1 MSELTNQLRRMLSQA
16 QKFVT
21 DAPLEAVSR
30 AQLALRTARAGLAS
44 AGAEERAELGTLIE
58 LAETRLER
66 YSLAWTQWAGS
77 VRARADEYTDNERKR
92 LQQPLPPKV

>member
-30 AQLALRTARAGLAS
+30 AQLALRTARAGLAKAS
-44 AGAEERAELGTLIE
+44 AEERAELDTLIE
-58 LAETRLER
+58 LAETRIER
-66 YSLAWTQWAGS
+66 YSQALSQWSGG
-77 VRARADEYTDNERKR
+77 VRARADLYNANERKR
-92 LQQPLPPKV
+92 LAEPLPPKV